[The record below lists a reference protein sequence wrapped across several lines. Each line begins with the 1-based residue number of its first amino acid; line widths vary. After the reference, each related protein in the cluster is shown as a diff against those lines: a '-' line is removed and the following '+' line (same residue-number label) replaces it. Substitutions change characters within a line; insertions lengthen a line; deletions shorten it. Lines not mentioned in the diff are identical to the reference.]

1 MSVVWELSRDEAE
14 ALVDLIETIVFNDI
28 EQPKKIED
36 LDEIYNSWL
45 FEGMAENLRKTLGM
59 PERREE

>member
-14 ALVDLIETIVFNDI
+14 ALVDLIEAIVFNDI

-36 LDEIYNSWL
+36 LEDIYNFWL

-59 PERREE
+59 PERRDE